1 MMYGFTIGS
10 PIFSKKYQKN
20 GVTFMF
26 GYFNSEEGGQF
37 YVVIILNKIL
47 YGQVNMHAYG
57 KKCFE
62 MTC

>member
-1 MMYGFTIGS
+1 
-10 PIFSKKYQKN
+10 
-20 GVTFMF
+20 MF

-57 KKCFE
+57 KNCFE
-62 MTC
+62 MTY